1 MDVLLQLPQ
10 PPEPG
15 PHRSRLLEYFVG
27 RTDYRAN
34 APRWHA
40 VGDARRHKS
49 APRCTVRIGRR
60 ASRTAFPRWSV
71 RNDNLVT
78 IVPLLCASTAVMWR

>member
-1 MDVLLQLPQ
+1 MTRIFCR
-10 PPEPG
+10 
-15 PHRSRLLEYFVG
+15 HRSSPYAS
-27 RTDYRAN
+27 RTYYRAN

-40 VGDARRHKS
+40 VGDAPRHKS

-78 IVPLLCASTAVMWR
+78 IVPLLCVGSALILR

>member
-1 MDVLLQLPQ
+1 MGLDVLLQLPQ

-15 PHRSRLLEYFVG
+15 PYRSGLLEYFVG

-34 APRWHA
+34 
-40 VGDARRHKS
+40 